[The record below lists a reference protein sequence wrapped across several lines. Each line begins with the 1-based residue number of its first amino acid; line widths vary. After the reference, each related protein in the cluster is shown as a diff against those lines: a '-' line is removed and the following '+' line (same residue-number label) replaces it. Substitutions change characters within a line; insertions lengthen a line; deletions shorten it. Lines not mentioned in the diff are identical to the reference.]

1 MWSRQLIMSNSTI
14 TKSYWYT
21 RNQTNLYI
29 GVKPSSRHS
38 LDHVHLFDLAWY
50 MTYLFEGNAFPF
62 YEAPT
67 SASQLFYLS
76 RNNTECGTLYSGFPL
91 CNNLSGLS
99 THCWGNW
106 HLKLL
111 ISTRFLIE
119 CLAYKQ
125 THQLIVNHRVDE
137 TWWRKPTRSIKTI

>member
-106 HLKLL
+106 HFKKQFHPRNSQLPTIQDYTIKLPT
-111 ISTRFLIE
+111 IHSTAR
-119 CLAYKQ
+119 YWKSQ
-125 THQLIVNHRVDE
+125 N
-137 TWWRKPTRSIKTI
+137 